1 MFNSKNLGALIV
13 DEDPHVKS
21 WEDGQY
27 NILNMSVE
35 ETFGLGI
42 LQESQAIAVAKNV
55 KIQRNEF
62 VMPAPYEV
70 SSSLAATSFDT
81 RAGQPETRRLQAAI
95 NTPLFPAGGFVVG
108 LDAGYSQVVVF
119 DGVVA
124 LRALRICIVLLA
136 TEWIS

>member
-1 MFNSKNLGALIV
+1 
-13 DEDPHVKS
+13 VKS

-42 LQESQAIAVAKNV
+42 LQEGQAIAVAKNV
-55 KIQRNEF
+55 NIQMNEF
-62 VMPAPYEV
+62 VMTAPYQV

-95 NTPLFPAGGFVVG
+95 NTPLFPAGVASFVVG
-108 LDAGYSQVVVF
+108 LDAGYSQVVVS
-119 DGVVA
+119 DGVVV
-124 LRALRICIVLLA
+124 LHTLRICMVLLS
-136 TEWIS
+136 TEWISSPAGGF